1 MLRAG
6 QKEIDAVA
14 AVIQS
19 KKLFRYGEGS
29 QCARF
34 EQRYGEFVGV
44 KHVMMTSS
52 GTAALVAA
60 LAGLGI
66 GPGDEVIVPAHTFMA
81 TAVAVL
87 GVGAI
92 PVIIDIDESIGMSP
106 AAFES
111 AIGRRTKAVI
121 PVHMWGMPCNMDAI
135 MAIAAKH
142 KVLVLEDACQ
152 GVGGAYN
159 GKRLGSIGHAGAF
172 SFNYYKNMTCG
183 EGGAMVTN
191 DARVLQVGKC
201 MIDCN
206 GFFWTGKETD
216 MQPFVASGSRAS
228 EIEGAMLNAQLDQIQ
243 QLIDTLRASKKR
255 ILRETADIP
264 GLKPNPANS
273 LDWECATHVVY
284 LLPTATQAQAFAT
297 AMEVGIA
304 GKTGRHTYTEWD
316 PILNHRAGHVPAMNP
331 YTWEANRGCRMNYS
345 PDMCSRSLDILNRTV
360 MIGNS
365 VDRTEAEVTAL
376 IQKIRQTAATVLA
389 RQKGHAAAAI

>member
-1 MLRAG
+1 
-6 QKEIDAVA
+6 
-14 AVIQS
+14 
-19 KKLFRYGEGS
+19 
-29 QCARF
+29 
-34 EQRYGEFVGV
+34 
-44 KHVMMTSS
+44 MMTSS

-60 LAGLGI
+60 LAGLGV

-92 PVIIDIDESIGMSP
+92 PVIVDIDPSIAISP
-106 AAFES
+106 SALES
-111 AIGRRTKAVI
+111 AIGPRTKAAI
-121 PVHMWGMPCNMDAI
+121 PVHMWGMPANMDAI
-135 MAIAAKH
+135 MAIAKRRNI
-142 KVLVLEDACQ
+142 LILEDACQ

-159 GKRLGSIGHAGAF
+159 GRRLGSIGHAGAF

-216 MQPFVASGSRAS
+216 MHPFVASGSRAS
-228 EIEGAMLNAQLDQIQ
+228 EIEGAIMNAQLDRIEQMIR
-243 QLIDTLRASKKR
+243 TLRDNKKR
-255 ILRETADIP
+255 VLRETANVP
-264 GLKPNPANS
+264 GLTPNPANS
-273 LDWECATHVVY
+273 LDWECATHIVY

-297 AMEVGIA
+297 AMNAGIA

-316 PILNHRAGHVPAMNP
+316 PILSRRAGHVPAMNP
-331 YTWEANRGCRMNYS
+331 FNWEANKGCRMNYS
-345 PDMCSRSLDILNRTV
+345 PDMCSASLDILNRTV

-365 VDRTEAEVTAL
+365 VDRTEAETTAL
-376 IQKIRQTAATVLA
+376 IHKIRQVAQDVLGAKAATQTAAV
-389 RQKGHAAAAI
+389 